1 MTWFQYSV
9 KVCAWLFAIAAVVW
23 LGVAGYFWSDRLAR
37 YASWEKAEATV
48 TEIREEKWD
57 DNMIKY
63 SCLSFTDP
71 GTGESVTVR
80 SQVGA
85 AERPIYPVGDKVEVL
100 FPAGQPSEAVENN
113 VLALYLLPMVF
124 TVAGL
129 GFGLVSI
136 VSFLTFRRFRKRA
149 EAA

>member
-1 MTWFQYSV
+1 MTRFQYSV
-9 KVCAWLFAIAAVVW
+9 KVCAWLFAIAAVAW
-23 LGVAGYFWSDRLAR
+23 LGVVGYFWSDRLAR

-48 TEIREEKWD
+48 TEIREEKRD

-63 SCLSFTDP
+63 SCLSFTDL

-80 SQVGA
+80 SRMGA
-85 AERPIYPVGDKVEVL
+85 AERPIYPAGDKVEVR
-100 FPAGQPSEAVENN
+100 FPAGQSREAVANN
-113 VLALYLLPMVF
+113 VFALYPLPAWLTGSGRGIGV
-124 TVAGL
+124 
-129 GFGLVSI
+129 VSI

>member
-1 MTWFQYSV
+1 
-9 KVCAWLFAIAAVVW
+9 
-23 LGVAGYFWSDRLAR
+23 
-37 YASWEKAEATV
+37 
-48 TEIREEKWD
+48 
-57 DNMIKY
+57 MIKY

-80 SQVGA
+80 SQMGA
-85 AERPIYPVGDKVEVL
+85 AERPIYLVGDKVEVL

-129 GFGLVSI
+129 CFGVVSI

>member
-9 KVCAWLFAIAAVVW
+9 KVCAWLFAIAAVAW

-48 TEIREEKWD
+48 TEIREEKRD

-80 SQVGA
+80 SRMGA
-85 AERPIYPVGDKVEVL
+85 AERPIYPMGDKVEVL
-100 FPAGQPSEAVENN
+100 
-113 VLALYLLPMVF
+113 
-124 TVAGL
+124 
-129 GFGLVSI
+129 
-136 VSFLTFRRFRKRA
+136 
-149 EAA
+149 